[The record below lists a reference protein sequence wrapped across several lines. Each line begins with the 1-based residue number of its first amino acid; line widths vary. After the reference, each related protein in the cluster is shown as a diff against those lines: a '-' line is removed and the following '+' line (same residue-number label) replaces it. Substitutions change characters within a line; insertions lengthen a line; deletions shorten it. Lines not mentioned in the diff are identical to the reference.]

1 MVPNKKNGA
10 FLKISEY
17 SISLIYLLIVL
28 WELIL
33 FARLFVLVSEFNLTA
48 PIIRGFMYVTS
59 FVTFPVNDLLKNIVE
74 TTLLREIY
82 ATGVSMLLSLFISV
96 GIALILKLIIKRN
109 QK

>member
-1 MVPNKKNGA
+1 MVPNKKAGA
-10 FLKISEY
+10 LIKVSERL
-17 SISLIYLLIVL
+17 ITLIYFLIVL

-33 FARLFVLVSEFNLTA
+33 FTRLFVIVSEFNLTA
-48 PIIRGFMYVTS
+48 PIIRGFMYVTN
-59 FVTFPVNDLLKNIVE
+59 FVTFPVNDLLTNIVE

-82 ATGVSMLLSLFISV
+82 ATGISMLLSLFISV